1 MSYGPLATN
10 PATVTQG
17 TTENVFWGID
27 MTAALPAGGTVTSPT
42 TVFTDLATGSVITLT
57 DAPTVSGNVVTQR
70 VTGNKLTANHLYE
83 MAVTYTAAAN
93 VNLTSI
99 LLINCPT

>member
-10 PATVTQG
+10 PATVSQG
-17 TTENVFWGID
+17 TTENVYWAID
-27 MTAALPAGGTVTSPT
+27 MTAALPAGGTVTAPA
-42 TVFTDLATGSVITLT
+42 TVFTDLNSGTVIALT
-57 DAPTVSGNVVTQR
+57 DSPTVSGNVVTQR

-93 VNLTSI
+93 VTLTSI